1 MIYTKP
7 ISLRKQ
13 MRELPMGGTI
23 LLGNLAAENTARN
36 YASVLKDMTGREYF
50 VHLAEKHIEITRTK

>member
-1 MIYTKP
+1 
-7 ISLRKQ
+7 